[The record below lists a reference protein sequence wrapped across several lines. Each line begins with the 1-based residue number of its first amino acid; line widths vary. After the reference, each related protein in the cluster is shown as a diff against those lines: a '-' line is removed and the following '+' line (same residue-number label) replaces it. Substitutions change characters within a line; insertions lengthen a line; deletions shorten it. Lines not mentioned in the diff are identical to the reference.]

1 MVRRK
6 IKWSNDAKNDLF
18 NILDF
23 YIERNRSKIYSIKLN
38 QEINKSIQQIVR
50 NPNLGIKTDFDS
62 VRSLITSDYQIIY
75 EIFEQLILVI
85 MIWDCRRNPDDKK
98 IGKRIAG

>member
-23 YIERNRSKIYSIKLN
+23 YIERNRSKTYSIKLN

-50 NPNLGIKTDFDS
+50 NPNLGIRTDFDS

-75 EIFEQLILVI
+75 EVFEQLNNLF
-85 MIWDCRRNPDDKK
+85 WL
-98 IGKRIAG
+98 